1 MKDPKYTEAKEEL
14 MRPGSAER
22 EKTRQERLLEEERRL
37 RAMPIQLKRNR
48 LMLGK
53 KEDAV
58 ADEPASVGPSKRV
71 DSVKT
76 KKRQASK
83 RKKK

>member
-1 MKDPKYTEAKEEL
+1 MKDPKYVEAKEEL
-14 MRPGSAER
+14 MRPGATAR
-22 EKTRQERLLEEERRL
+22 EKGRQLAIAAEERRL
-37 RAMPIQLKRNR
+37 RGHKPQLKR
-48 LMLGK
+48 LSK
-53 KEDAV
+53 KELAEAAV
-58 ADEPASVGPSKRV
+58 AQEPVSVGPSKRV